1 MTNNKQQTEMNKE
14 FVPYELALELKQL
27 GFDEP
32 CLAFYDGKNAESFY
46 FNNIRDASGDYI
58 PFQKHDRLKWF
69 GAPTF
74 SQAFRW
80 FRENHN
86 LRCQINYIGGL
97 INKTTWW
104 DISVIGHY
112 NTDPKQWEMK
122 YQPYEEAELACL
134 KKLIEIVNG
143 KQ

>member
-1 MTNNKQQTEMNKE
+1 MTNNKQQTAVD

-32 CLAFYDGKNAESFY
+32 CFAFYDESLY
-46 FNNIRDASGDYI
+46 FPNNENQYGTFCNQKLDASSCS
-58 PFQKHDRLKWF
+58 
-69 GAPTF
+69 APTY

-80 FRENHN
+80 FREKYGLSGWVNESFVGSS
-86 LRCQINYIGGL
+86 QGVISIKSEIGL
-97 INKTTWW
+97 
-104 DISVIGHY
+104 
-112 NTDPKQWEMK
+112 K
-122 YQPYEEAELACL
+122 YHTAVTKLFDTYEEAELECL

>member
-1 MTNNKQQTEMNKE
+1 MTNNKQQTALD

-32 CLAFYDGKNAESFY
+32 CFAFYDESLY
-46 FNNIRDASGDYI
+46 FPNNENQYGTFCNQKLDASSCS
-58 PFQKHDRLKWF
+58 
-69 GAPTF
+69 APTY

-80 FRENHN
+80 FREKHN

-104 DISVIGHY
+104 DICVIGHY
-112 NTDPKQWEMK
+112 NTDPKEWEMK

-134 KKLIEIVNG
+134 KKLIEIVKN
-143 KQ
+143 K